1 MREWRGGPYSAC
13 DAGAT
18 EGRRLAILTR
28 RSAILARTQREPSSR
43 TATYAMRKQTSTAT
57 TEATMMKTRI
67 STLLSAHPPGAGGG
81 DGGGGGG
88 DGGQGGGEGGAL
100 GDIGLGGGDNGAPGC
115 MGGGTAGGSGGQ
127 CGGMGGGG
135 EGEGGGGGEGGYGG
149 LGGGGLE
156 EQPTPPMHKPSQ
168 QPSGCKQI
176 LLGPQASGG
185 HGSQVARG
193 MRTSANTI
201 DMYRRRG
208 ALRRPAC
215 KERWFGIADCTLPRR
230 CPACSCKSSHIA
242 GRTSART

>member
-1 MREWRGGPYSAC
+1 
-13 DAGAT
+13 
-18 EGRRLAILTR
+18 
-28 RSAILARTQREPSSR
+28 
-43 TATYAMRKQTSTAT
+43 MRKQTSAAT

-67 STLLSAHPPGAGGG
+67 STLLSANPPGAGGG

-88 DGGQGGGEGGAL
+88 DGGQGGGKGGAL
-100 GDIGLGGGDNGAPGC
+100 GEIGLGGGKNGAPGC
-115 MGGGTAGGSGGQ
+115 MGGGTAGGSGGP

-193 MRTSANTI
+193 MRSANTI
-201 DMYRRRG
+201 DMRYSTRPSTRRRG
-208 ALRRPAC
+208 ALRRPAS
-215 KERWFGIADCTLPRR
+215 KERWLGIADCSLPRR
-230 CPACSCKSSHIA
+230 CPACSCGKTGHIA
-242 GRTSART
+242 GRTERSKEE